1 MPGSLLA
8 LVAKSDEDRHLTGN
22 PQITFWRSS
31 HKRHSNFALQRYQI
45 TRPTS
50 RLMSSTIEFK
60 IESIGD
66 LLRGLT
72 LELDLPDISGDGIY
86 TDFVG
91 CAAIERVE
99 FSVGGNVIQTLWGE
113 WIAIQQQLTENYGK
127 QEALAQLRGGN
138 LITTRG
144 NSGTVVSG
152 VDTAS
157 VARVPLPFWFTRD
170 SGVALPL
177 VGLKHSDVRVRV
189 FLRPFDQLIYRE
201 TDPTARIN
209 KFYGSVQLYADVVHL
224 DREERATFSS
234 SPLEYLIET
243 VQRNSKVLTGARN
256 QLRSQTSKLL
266 GFSNPP
272 TVPEPV
278 PLQLS
283 LPVKELVWVLE
294 PEPATAVCTNM
305 SKNRW
310 LEFPVN
316 EYTPSGNAYVDL
328 IQDVTLRVA
337 GQSLFENENADWFR
351 LEQPIRYHSNVPAVA
366 SNNDYKGVYT
376 HSFAIKPENYQPSG
390 TLNFSAVDKVEL
402 IVSLTRPTKNY
413 NLVVFAWGYNILR
426 IQNGLGGL
434 VYTY

>member
-72 LELDLPDISGDGIY
+72 LELDLPSISGDGIY

-113 WIAIQQQLTENYGK
+113 WIAIYQQLTEGYGK
-127 QEALAQLRGGN
+127 QEAFAQLRGGN
-138 LITTRG
+138 LLTSRG
-144 NSGTVVSG
+144 NAGTVVSG
-152 VDTAS
+152 VDTAN

-201 TDPTARIN
+201 TDPTSRIN
-209 KFYGSVQLYADVVHL
+209 KFYASVQLYADVVHL

-256 QLRSQTSKLL
+256 QLRSQTSKHL

-294 PEPATAVCTNM
+294 PEPATAVCINM
-305 SKNRW
+305 SRNRW

-316 EYTPSGNAYVDL
+316 EYTPSGDAYVDL

-351 LEQPIRYHSNVPAVA
+351 LEQPIRYHTNVPALA
-366 SNNDYKGVYT
+366 SGTDYRGIYA

-390 TLNFSAVDKVEL
+390 TLNFSAVDKIEL
-402 IVSLTRPTKNY
+402 IVSLSRPTANY
-413 NLVVFAWGYNILR
+413 NLVVFAWGYNIFR